1 MPRIA
6 ILCSFSRDFGS
17 DPLYTRHFQPQLP
30 GGTQVDFFNANGDY
44 DNEAA
49 NNRNIKQVA
58 DTINPANY
66 DLLVAAGGLVS
77 AIALAKSRAGAA
89 KPFLIIVGDLPNH
102 PGNDLSNNNNL
113 IGGINLHTANQ
124 NNVRAGC
131 LWDAFGPSGTISHRI
146 TSLVNIC
153 LYYNGNSHS
162 HDKESGEFLFRRGK
176 ALKSTV
182 DQTTAGSVQA
192 QFAADFAGLPQGTE
206 AIVVAADPF
215 FAARAADL
223 AAALTAVIP
232 AIPVCYPTERFSM
245 ADPAI
250 SLIYGP
256 NLGAAYETLGRM
268 ASRYLNATVKPP
280 YLGIYTPPPIGPIP
294 PTAP

>member
-17 DPLYTRHFQPQLP
+17 DPLYARHFQPHLP

-58 DTINPANY
+58 DSINPANY

-77 AIALAKSRAGAA
+77 AIALAKSSAGAA
-89 KPFLIIVGDLPNH
+89 KPFLIIVGGLPNN
-102 PGNDLSNNNNL
+102 PGNNLSNNNNL
-113 IGGINLHTANQ
+113 IGGVNLHTAHQ

-131 LWDAFGPSGTISHRI
+131 LWDAFGPSGTISHAI

-162 HDKESGEFLFRRGK
+162 HDKERDEFSFRGGLILR
-176 ALKSTV
+176 STV
-182 DQTTAGSVQA
+182 DHTTGGSVQA
-192 QFAADFAGLPQGTE
+192 QFAADFARLPRDTE

-215 FAARAADL
+215 FGARAADL
-223 AAALTAVIP
+223 TAAIP

-256 NLGAAYETLGRM
+256 NLGAAYETLGGM
-268 ASRYLNATVKPP
+268 ASQYLNATVKPP
-280 YLGIYTPPPIGPIP
+280 YLGIYTPPPVGPIP
-294 PTAP
+294 PTAL